1 MKPARDG
8 RAKMGPHAVGGSEGA
23 RRTAAVI
30 LEVLS
35 GVRATAEACEALAVT
50 PMRYYVLET
59 RALQGLVG
67 ALEPRPR
74 GKRRSSEDE
83 LREIRR
89 EKQKLER
96 ELARSRALVRI
107 AERTIGIPAAGAKSK
122 IAAGGKIH
130 RRRRRP
136 ERAAR
141 AIAALRKPS
150 AEAPEAAEAA
160 GAKTHAGPS

>member
-1 MKPARDG
+1 MRAAREH
-8 RAKMGPHAVGGSEGA
+8 RPKMGPHAVGGTDSA

-35 GVRATAEACEALAVT
+35 GVRGTAEACDALSVT

-59 RALQGLVG
+59 RALQGLVL

-74 GKRRSSEDE
+74 GKRRSTEDE
-83 LREIRR
+83 IHEVRR
-89 EKQKLER
+89 ENKKLER
-96 ELARSRALVRI
+96 ELARTRALVRL
-107 AERTIGIPAAGAKSK
+107 AERTIGIPAAGGKSK
-122 IAAGGKIH
+122 IPPGGKA

-141 AIAALRKPS
+141 AIAALRKP
-150 AEAPEAAEAA
+150 AAEPLEGQPKT
-160 GAKTHAGPS
+160 GAPPS

>member
-1 MKPARDG
+1 VKTQQQHRMKTGP
-8 RAKMGPHAVGGSEGA
+8 RAIAGSDGA
-23 RRTAAVI
+23 RRSAAVI

-35 GVRATAEACEALAVT
+35 GVRGTAEACEALSIT

-74 GKRRSSEDE
+74 GKRRSAEDE
-83 LREIRR
+83 MREIRR

-96 ELARSRALVRI
+96 ELARTRALVRA

-122 IAAGGKIH
+122 IGVDGKKK
-130 RRRRRP
+130 RRRQP
-136 ERAAR
+136 ERAGR
-141 AIAALRKPS
+141 AIAALR
-150 AEAPEAAEAA
+150 APA
-160 GAKTHAGPS
+160 GGGVEGQAKAGTSSP

>member
-1 MKPARDG
+1 VKPARDG
-8 RAKMGPHAVGGSEGA
+8 KSRMGPHAVGGSDTA
-23 RRTAAVI
+23 RRSAAVI

-35 GVRATAEACEALAVT
+35 GIRATAEACEALSIT

-74 GKRRSSEDE
+74 GKKRSAEDE
-83 LREIRR
+83 VREIRR

-96 ELARSRALVRI
+96 ELARTRALVRA

-122 IAAGGKIH
+122 IGTDGKKK
-130 RRRRRP
+130 RRRRP
-136 ERAAR
+136 ERAGR
-141 AIAALRKPS
+141 AIAALRAPS
-150 AEAPEAAEAA
+150 TMPEAQ
-160 GAKTHAGPS
+160 AKTGASSS

>member
-1 MKPARDG
+1 MKPGRDG
-8 RAKMGPHAVGGSEGA
+8 KPKMGPHAVGGSDGA

-35 GVRATAEACEALAVT
+35 GVRGTAEACEALAIT

-74 GKRRSSEDE
+74 GKKRSAEDE
-83 LREIRR
+83 MREIRR

-96 ELARSRALVRI
+96 ELARTRALVRA

-122 IAAGGKIH
+122 AGADGKKK
-130 RRRRRP
+130 RRRRP
-136 ERAAR
+136 ERAGR
-141 AIAALRKPS
+141 AIAALRAPS
-150 AEAPEAAEAA
+150 GTALEGP
-160 GAKTHAGPS
+160 AKTGAGSP